1 MATFFVLGDS
11 PYIDSCL
18 DLSTM
23 AMATKSHPQLPKLP
37 LNNGH
42 FFHGLMK
49 KSRMVMKVDLYGTL
63 MINCGNRILIV
74 FHLYC
79 CSKLNWSLIL
89 IANVANLA
97 RLAMLTFLFFCV
109 FYFHILHMI
118 GLHVSLGDTVSIKI
132 AQ

>member
-1 MATFFVLGDS
+1 MATFFVLGER

-63 MINCGNRILIV
+63 MINRGNRILIV

-79 CSKLNWSLIL
+79 CSKHNWSLIL
-89 IANVANLA
+89 IANVANIA
-97 RLAMLTFLFFCV
+97 RLAMLTFLLFCV
-109 FYFHILHMI
+109 FYFHILYMI
-118 GLHVSLGDTVSIKI
+118 GLHYH
-132 AQ
+132 

>member
-1 MATFFVLGDS
+1 MATFFVLGES

-63 MINCGNRILIV
+63 MINRGNRILIV

-79 CSKLNWSLIL
+79 CSKHNWSLIL
-89 IANVANLA
+89 IANVANIA
-97 RLAMLTFLFFCV
+97 RLAMLTFLLFCV

-118 GLHVSLGDTVSIKI
+118 GLHVSLGDTVSINI